1 MGAGH
6 ARLFL
11 LEIVG
16 RSIVKE
22 ANTIKGKMYL
32 PPLSFFF
39 FWPLRFLHLLL
50 DNY

>member
-1 MGAGH
+1 MGAGL

-11 LEIVG
+11 MEIVG
-16 RSIVKE
+16 TSIVKE

-32 PPLSFFF
+32 PPLFF
-39 FWPLRFLHLLL
+39 FWPLRFLQLLL